1 LFSKNSAY
9 QIRAEPIIIAGQS
22 KRKGYAMQAILAAVR
37 AAAELCRL
45 VQADYL
51 SASTKADDDHN
62 EPVTIADYG
71 SQAIICR
78 ALQQHYPADAVV
90 AEESGAQFSQLV
102 PADQRTRIAR
112 LLSQVLHQA
121 VSETDLIAWLDFGAG
136 RKAARTWV
144 IDPIDGTK
152 GFLARRHYAIACG
165 LLLEGQVA
173 EGIVAAP
180 GYNDGEGALFYTRA
194 GACYRA
200 PLAGGDG
207 SRVTISPRRDPA
219 DIIAA
224 QSFER
229 AHASKSRMAR
239 ARELAGLGK
248 VRVLELDS
256 MEKYALVACGDADL
270 YMRLPREGSRYAHKI
285 WDHAAGVALV
295 QAAGGAATDLDGGSL
310 DFSQG
315 ETLPNP
321 GMIISNGAHHRRV
334 VEAVEQVMAE

>member
-1 LFSKNSAY
+1 
-9 QIRAEPIIIAGQS
+9 
-22 KRKGYAMQAILAAVR
+22 MQALLAAVR
-37 AAAELCRL
+37 DAAKLCRL
-45 VQADYL
+45 VQDNFL
-51 SASTKADDDHN
+51 SANTKADGDHS

-78 ALQQHYPADAVV
+78 ALQQHYPDDAVI

-102 PADQRTRIAR
+102 SADQRAQIAQ
-112 LLSQVLHQA
+112 LLSQVLRQTVA
-121 VSETDLIAWLDFGAG
+121 ESELIAWLDFGAG

-165 LLLEGQVA
+165 LLLDGQVA
-173 EGIVAAP
+173 DGIVAAP
-180 GYNDGEGALFYTRA
+180 GYNDGEGALFYTRD

-200 PLAGGDG
+200 PLAAGDG
-207 SRVTISPRRDPA
+207 TRVTVSRRQNAA

-270 YMRLPREGSRYAHKI
+270 YMRLPRAGSRYAHKI
-285 WDHAAGVALV
+285 WDHAAGAALV
-295 QAAGGAATDLDGGSL
+295 QAAGGAATDLDGGPL

-321 GMIISNGAHHRRV
+321 GMIISNGAHHQRV
-334 VEAVEQVMAE
+334 VQAVGQVMAE

>member
-1 LFSKNSAY
+1 
-9 QIRAEPIIIAGQS
+9 
-22 KRKGYAMQAILAAVR
+22 MQALLAAVR
-37 AAAELCRL
+37 DAAELCRL
-45 VQADYL
+45 VQDNFL
-51 SASTKADDDHN
+51 SANTKADGDHS

-78 ALQQHYPADAVV
+78 ALQQRYPYDAVI

-102 PADQRTRIAR
+102 SADQRAQVAQ
-112 LLSQVLHQA
+112 LLSQVLRQA
-121 VSETDLIAWLDFGAG
+121 VAESELIAWLDFGAG

-173 EGIVAAP
+173 DGIVAAP
-180 GYNDGEGALFYTRA
+180 GYNDGEGALFYTRE

-200 PLAGGDG
+200 PLAAGDG
-207 SRVTISPRRDPA
+207 RRVAVSPRQEPA

-224 QSFER
+224 QSYER

-270 YMRLPREGSRYAHKI
+270 YMRLPRAGSRYAHKI

-295 QAAGGAATDLDGGSL
+295 WAAGGAVTDLDGGPL

-315 ETLPNP
+315 KTLPNP
-321 GMIISNGAHHRRV
+321 GMIISNGAHHQRV
-334 VEAVEQVMAE
+334 VEAVGQVMAE

>member
-1 LFSKNSAY
+1 
-9 QIRAEPIIIAGQS
+9 
-22 KRKGYAMQAILAAVR
+22 MQALLAAAR
-37 AAAELCRL
+37 DAAELCRL
-45 VQADYL
+45 VQNNFL
-51 SASTKADDDHN
+51 SANTKAVGDHS

-71 SQAIICR
+71 SQAIIGR
-78 ALQQHYPADAVV
+78 ALQQRYPDDAVI

-102 PADQRTRIAR
+102 SADQRAQIAQ
-112 LLSQVLHQA
+112 LLSQVLEQDVA
-121 VSETDLIAWLDFGAG
+121 ESEMIAWLDFGAG

-173 EGIVAAP
+173 DGIVAAP

-200 PLAGGDG
+200 PLAAGDG
-207 SRVTISPRRDPA
+207 TRVTVSPRHNAA

-224 QSFER
+224 QSYER

-239 ARELAGLGK
+239 ARELAGLGG
-248 VRVLELDS
+248 VRVVELDS

-270 YMRLPREGSRYAHKI
+270 YMRLPRAGSRYAHKI

-295 QAAGGAATDLDGGSL
+295 QAAGGTVTDLDGGPL

-321 GMIISNGAHHRRV
+321 GMIISNGAHHQRV
-334 VEAVEQVMAE
+334 VEAVGQVMAE